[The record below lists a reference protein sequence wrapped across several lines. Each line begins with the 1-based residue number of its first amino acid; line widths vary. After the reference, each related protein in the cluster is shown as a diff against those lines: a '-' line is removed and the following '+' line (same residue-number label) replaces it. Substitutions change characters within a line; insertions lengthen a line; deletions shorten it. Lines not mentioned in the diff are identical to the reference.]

1 MMPFVAARRNG
12 GLMIKRLLKRA
23 FGNSSSQLTP
33 LESLWLTYCKLVK
46 RAADGAKGKTGF
58 ERAYYLGYRKA
69 LSDVGSEITMQ
80 IYRDIV
86 DRVSS
91 GEGSSGASP
100 VQPPAH
106 LQQVPVVLGEETPPN
121 ACRRCGLP

>member
-1 MMPFVAARRNG
+1 
-12 GLMIKRLLKRA
+12 MIKRLLKRA
-23 FGNSSSQLTP
+23 FGNSSSHLSP
-33 LESLWLTYCKLVK
+33 LETLWLTYCKLVK

-91 GEGSSGASP
+91 GEGSDGASP
-100 VQPPAH
+100 VQSSTH
-106 LQQVPVVLGEETPPN
+106 LWEMPVVQGEETPP
-121 ACRRCGLP
+121 ATCGQRGVP